1 MIGSGRMRN
10 GQTNGAGALCGNV
23 RLRDTHGGSSMEVG
37 GPGVFEKYSKAED
50 FCEGFNNLENDYAR
64 SGHLRWQCFKPAAV
78 DDDEIKKSRRAG
90 CLDSQNYVDHKSV
103 CNTHVLVHCLV
114 VHCKWPSSR
123 NTMDEE
129 VAWRWLTPMR
139 RTTEEEGFLRTGFL
153 RIRSGYYDSGEA
165 DDCAWLCNGQEADDW
180 PAWQKQVLEVACV
193 ALECEMKFSASGDTG
208 GAR

>member
-1 MIGSGRMRN
+1 
-10 GQTNGAGALCGNV
+10 
-23 RLRDTHGGSSMEVG
+23 
-37 GPGVFEKYSKAED
+37 
-50 FCEGFNNLENDYAR
+50 
-64 SGHLRWQCFKPAAV
+64 
-78 DDDEIKKSRRAG
+78 
-90 CLDSQNYVDHKSV
+90 
-103 CNTHVLVHCLV
+103 
-114 VHCKWPSSR
+114 
-123 NTMDEE
+123 
-129 VAWRWLTPMR
+129 MR

>member
-23 RLRDTHGGSSMEVG
+23 RLRDTLGEGGEADDYLGEG
-37 GPGVFEKYSKAED
+37 GPGFFEKYSKAEE

-64 SGHLRWQCFKPAAV
+64 SGHLRWQQWMTMRSPGEWA
-78 DDDEIKKSRRAG
+78 
-90 CLDSQNYVDHKSV
+90 VDHKSV
-103 CNTHVLVHCLV
+103 CNTRVLVHCLV
-114 VHCKWPSSR
+114 VHCKWHGRADDCAAMTSPSSR
-123 NTMDEE
+123 STMDEE
-129 VAWRWLTPMR
+129 VARRWLTAMR
-139 RTTEEEGFLRTGFL
+139 RTTEEEGFLRTGNSKWL
-153 RIRSGYYDSGEA
+153 QMEA